1 MSTNS
6 TQRRVHD
13 TGILRRRPEKGTRVK
28 IVRALGLIPLV
39 LGMGLTLLST
49 ELDAQNVSVTDYSVP
64 ISRADNLRIDV
75 LSLNYVTEGEDAVVQ
90 TGNLG
95 VVYKKF
101 YDSLP
106 FAYSMDLITTASFN
120 KGAADELAGDLATNL
135 VTRIKRYTP
144 PQGNIFIFGDTDFD
158 FEDSFDRPAVD
169 MTLGFGYGR
178 FINATALRKAVRIEE
193 MFLDEG
199 IISERLPKEP
209 MIELGH
215 IIEREQEYKD
225 LYGDRSYRN
234 YWFEDMTNQITK
246 SGLVLGDVGFGIL
259 RMQEVLFQEQIN
271 ERFYGWEATAGIQ
284 FEVLTPEEGQGRSD
298 PSFSAGFRYS
308 RPISWST
315 QINARF
321 SATTPFTGDF
331 GRVYSI
337 IQTTDFVYEF
347 TNKVSFAAAHRFRAD
362 KQRGMDAM
370 LSTNISFALNFFLE
384 NKVNLT
390 ASEQIATVEGEP
402 FRQSFN
408 FGLSYRIF

>member
-6 TQRRVHD
+6 TQRCVRD
-13 TGILRRRPEKGTRVK
+13 TGILRRWPKEGTRDK
-28 IVRALGLIPLV
+28 IVQALGLVPWV

-90 TGNLG
+90 NGNLG

-106 FAYSMDLITTASFN
+106 FAYSVDLITTASFN
-120 KGAADELAGDLATNL
+120 KDASDELAGDLATNL
-135 VTRIKRYTP
+135 VTRLKRYTP

-158 FEDSFDRPAVD
+158 LEDSFDRPAAD
-169 MTLGFGYGR
+169 MTLGIGYGR
-178 FINATALRKAVRIEE
+178 FINATAFRKAVRIEE

-225 LYGDRSYRN
+225 LYSDRYLN
-234 YWFEDMTNQITK
+234 YWFEDMTNEITK

-259 RMQEVLFQEQIN
+259 RMQEVLFQERIN
-271 ERFYGWEATAGIQ
+271 DRFYGWEATAGIQ
-284 FEVLTPEEGQGRSD
+284 FEVLTPEVGQGRRD

-321 SATTPFTGDF
+321 DVTTPFTGDF
-331 GRVYSI
+331 GQVYNI
-337 IQTTDFVYEF
+337 IQTTDVVYEF
-347 TNKVSFAAAHRFRAD
+347 TNKISFAAAHRFRAD
-362 KQRGMDAM
+362 KQRGTDTM

-408 FGLSYRIF
+408 FGLSFRIF